1 MTARRT
7 LTMTAMAGL
16 AAVAA
21 MSAACAPTPPTIPI
35 PSDPGASPPAGSEA
49 PTAAPT
55 GTPTAPPATPV
66 ATDGLPQGS
75 DLRYACDDGPGFTVG
90 LFDGPATAE
99 LAAHPAA
106 EALRVAIADPEP
118 EFDLLP
124 EHGYWL
130 IALGDDR
137 ADFIAR
143 SGPDEFVD
151 ASFVREGGGWRIEGW
166 GGCRPRIALDG
177 RSAATW
183 ALDPAAPA
191 PGPTAVEI
199 GALVTEVA
207 CTGGQPMG
215 PRLLPPTIVY
225 GDSIVGIAFAARP
238 LPPGGYDCPGNP
250 STRVVVQ
257 LGEPLGTRALRDIA
271 VLPYADPQG
280 PMP

>member
-1 MTARRT
+1 MTPRRV
-7 LTMTAMAGL
+7 LIVTAL
-16 AAVAA
+16 AALAA
-21 MSAACAPTPPTIPI
+21 MSTACAPT
-35 PSDPGASPPAGSEA
+35 
-49 PTAAPT
+49 APT
-55 GTPTAPPATPV
+55 GSPATTLLVSPSPTFEAPSSVPTGGPTAPAPTPA
-66 ATDGLPQGS
+66 ATDALPEAS
-75 DLRYACDDGPGFTVG
+75 DLRYACDAGPSFPVD

-106 EALRVAIADPEP
+106 EALRAAIADPEA

-143 SGPDEFVD
+143 SGPDDLVD
-151 ASFVREGGGWRIEGW
+151 ARFVREAGGWRIEGW

-183 ALDPAAPA
+183 SLDPAGPA
-191 PGPTAVEI
+191 PGSTAVEI
-199 GALVTEVA
+199 GAIVTEVA
-207 CTGGQPMG
+207 CTNGQPMG

-225 GDSIVGIAFAARP
+225 GESIVGIVFAARP

-257 LGEPLGTRALRDIA
+257 LREPLGARILRDIG
-271 VLPYADPQG
+271 VLPYADPAA
-280 PMP
+280 PAP